1 MAVQGVVMGLA
12 AVCLAGLAVAA
23 ERPAPPT
30 SPRVGLAMSAPTTPA
45 ASPGSRP
52 AAPGPKPRGAGAHR
66 GWVWPLTPRPTVVHP
81 FRAPAG
87 PYASGHRGVDLS
99 APAEAA
105 VRSPA
110 VGVVS
115 FAGVVADRGVIVVD
129 HGGGVRSTFE
139 PVVGWLPVGTR
150 VNAGDRVAGLA
161 ATSWHCGSPCLH
173 WGVRVGAE
181 YVDPLRYIGPL
192 RVVLLPLGGRLR

>member
-1 MAVQGVVMGLA
+1 MAA
-12 AVCLAGLAVAA
+12 AGPRATPLGPGAG
-23 ERPAPPT
+23 PPGPT
-30 SPRVGLAMSAPTTPA
+30 SPR
-45 ASPGSRP
+45 
-52 AAPGPKPRGAGAHR
+52 AGVR
-66 GWVWPLTPRPTVVHP
+66 RVGWVWPLTPRPIVVHP

-87 PYASGHRGVDLS
+87 PYGPGHRGVDLS
-99 APAEAA
+99 AQVAAA

-110 VGVVS
+110 LGVVS

-150 VNAGDRVAGLA
+150 VNAGDRVASLA
-161 ATSWHCGSPCLH
+161 ASSWHCGSSCLH

-181 YVDPLRYIGPL
+181 YVDPLRYLGPV
-192 RVVLLPLGGRLR
+192 RVVLLPMD

>member
-1 MAVQGVVMGLA
+1 MAVPGVVMGLA

-30 SPRVGLAMSAPTTPA
+30 SPRVGRAMSAPTTRA
-45 ASPGSRP
+45 ASPGPRTAVQGPRP
-52 AAPGPKPRGAGAHR
+52 LGAQAR
-66 GWVWPLTPRPTVVHP
+66 QVAWVWPLTPRPTVVHP
-81 FRAPAG
+81 FRAPTG
-87 PYASGHRGVDLS
+87 PYGPGHRGVDLS
-99 APAEAA
+99 AQVAAA

-181 YVDPLRYIGPL
+181 YVDPLHYLGPV
-192 RVVLLPLGGRLR
+192 RVVLLPMD

>member
-1 MAVQGVVMGLA
+1 M
-12 AVCLAGLAVAA
+12 
-23 ERPAPPT
+23 
-30 SPRVGLAMSAPTTPA
+30 
-45 ASPGSRP
+45 
-52 AAPGPKPRGAGAHR
+52 
-66 GWVWPLTPRPTVVHP
+66 
-81 FRAPAG
+81 
-87 PYASGHRGVDLS
+87 
-99 APAEAA
+99 
-105 VRSPA
+105 
-110 VGVVS
+110 
-115 FAGVVADRGVIVVD
+115 VADRGVIVVD

-181 YVDPLRYIGPL
+181 YVDPLHYLGPV